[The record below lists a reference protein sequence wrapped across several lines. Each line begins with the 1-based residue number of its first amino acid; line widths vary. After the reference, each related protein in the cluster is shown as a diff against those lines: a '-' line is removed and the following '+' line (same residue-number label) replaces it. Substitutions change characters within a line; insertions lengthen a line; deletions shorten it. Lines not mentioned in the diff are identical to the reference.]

1 MTNDNAKPK
10 PGSPEA
16 VAKGCTCPVM
26 DNGRGKGWLGDGERF
41 GWVVNEDCPLH
52 GQVYKRESE

>member
-1 MTNDNAKPK
+1 M
-10 PGSPEA
+10 
-16 VAKGCTCPVM
+16 GCTCPVM